1 MSDQRDRIQ
10 ALLSLAQHPNTP
22 QAEAETALAM
32 ASKLMQ
38 KHGLT
43 PSDIPDSATSQD
55 DITIVERTFEVK
67 GPYRVRRVNLLWHI
81 GRLHSVAGYRESD
94 DSGTCVIK
102 MYGRDNDITA
112 AYTLFCAADLLGARL
127 LTRGDRSWRTSWWH
141 GFNRGIVEALETA
154 KKEFINESPGAG
166 LVLADRF
173 KRADKEMRSVAP
185 PLTTGRSYTDSSS
198 GAYANG
204 RAAGRGFSSGGR
216 SFTSG
221 VRGEIG

>member
-43 PSDIPDSATSQD
+43 RADIADASTDAD
-55 DITIVERTFEVK
+55 DTIIEKTFYVR
-67 GPYRVRRVNLLWHI
+67 GPYRVRRINLLWHI
-81 GRLHSVAGYRESD
+81 GRLHSVAGYREFSED
-94 DSGTCVIK
+94 DACV
-102 MYGRDNDITA
+102 MRMFGRDNDITA
-112 AYTLFCAADLLGARL
+112 AYTLFGAADVLAARVL
-127 LTRGDRSWRTSWWH
+127 PKGDRSWRTSWWH
-141 GFNRGIVEALETA
+141 GFCRGIVEALDTA
-154 KKEFINESPGAG
+154 KKEFITESPGAG

-173 KRADKEMRSVAP
+173 KRADQEMRSVAP
-185 PLTTGRSYTDSSS
+185 PLSSGRSYADSSS

-204 RAAGRGFSSGGR
+204 RAAGRGFSTGGR

-221 VRGEIG
+221 VRGELR

>member
-1 MSDQRDRIQ
+1 MSDQRERIQ

-43 PSDIPDSATSQD
+43 NADIADFTTDD
-55 DITIVERTFEVK
+55 DINVVARTFFVR
-67 GPYRVRRVNLLWHI
+67 GPYRVRRVNLLWNI
-81 GRLHSVAGYRESD
+81 GRLHSCAGFRDFDDTEGCVMKMFGRE
-94 DSGTCVIK
+94 
-102 MYGRDNDITA
+102 NDLTA

-127 LTRGDRSWRTSWWH
+127 LPRGDRSWRTSWWH
-141 GFNRGIVEALETA
+141 GFNLGIVEALGAA

-166 LVLADRF
+166 LVLADRQ
-173 KRADKEMRSVAP
+173 KHADREMRAVAP
-185 PLTTGRSYTDSSS
+185 SLSKGYSYTDSSS
-198 GAYANG
+198 GAFANG
-204 RAAGRGFSSGGR
+204 HAAGRGFSSGGR

-221 VRGEIG
+221 VRGELG